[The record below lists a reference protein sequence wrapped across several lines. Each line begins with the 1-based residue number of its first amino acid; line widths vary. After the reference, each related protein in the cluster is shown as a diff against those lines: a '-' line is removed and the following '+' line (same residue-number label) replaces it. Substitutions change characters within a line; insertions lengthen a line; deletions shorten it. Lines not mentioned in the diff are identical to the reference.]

1 VSSGCRRSYPDK
13 RPWIDPD
20 NPDVDDL
27 ARVIM
32 QCPTGALQFE
42 QSDGG
47 PHEPVPEDNTVTVV
61 PDGRFSLLGDIETAN
76 PDGEGLGE

>member
-1 VSSGCRRSYPDK
+1 
-13 RPWIDPD
+13 
-20 NPDVDDL
+20 
-27 ARVIM
+27 M

-61 PDGRFSLLGDIETAN
+61 PDGRFSLLGDIEMAN